1 MPNTPARPVFNPQR
15 VAIIGAGIMGMSIA
29 WRLAQ
34 AGVAVTLFDR
44 HRAGSGAT
52 HAAAGMLAAGLEGE
66 PGEEWLHPLCDA
78 SQRLWPDFARE
89 LAEESGLDL
98 GYRNEGTLSVAL
110 SRDDAAR
117 LRQDLVRLTALGCDL
132 VWADSRELRRREPCL
147 NPAVVG
153 GLISARDHQVD
164 NRVAARALAAV
175 LARRGVTIHQEVPV
189 ALATAGGRAV
199 GVRVG
204 DRLHEAD
211 VVVLAAGAWS
221 AEVDGVPTGAR
232 PPVRPCKGQMMALAM
247 DPAAALLNHVVW
259 GPGTYLVP
267 RRDGRLI
274 LGATVEEK
282 GFDTTMTAGGV
293 LSLLHAAWRVLPGI
307 EELPILES
315 WVGFRPR
322 ARDDAPL
329 LGPTAALPGLI
340 HASGHHRNGI
350 LLTPATADLIARCI
364 LEGAMPEL
372 GRAYSPD
379 RFAAPA
385 AKEAS

>member
-34 AGVAVTLFDR
+34 AGVTVTLFDR

-110 SRDDAAR
+110 SRDDAAK
-117 LRQDLVRLTALGCDL
+117 LRQDLARLTALGCDL
-132 VWADSRELRRREPCL
+132 VWADSRELRRREPSL

-164 NRVAARALAAV
+164 NRVTAAALTAV

-221 AEVDGVPTGAR
+221 AEVDGVPPAAR

-247 DPAAALLNHVVW
+247 DPAAPLLNHVVW

-350 LLTPATADLIARCI
+350 LLTPATADLVARCI
-364 LEGAMPEL
+364 LDGTMPAL

>member
-15 VAIIGAGIMGMSIA
+15 VAVIGAGIMGMSIA

-132 VWADSRELRRREPCL
+132 VWADSRELRRREPYL

-164 NRVAARALAAV
+164 NRVTARALAAV

-199 GVRVG
+199 GVRSG

-247 DPAAALLNHVVW
+247 DPAAPLLNHVVW

-364 LEGAMPEL
+364 LDGTMPEL

>member
-1 MPNTPARPVFNPQR
+1 MPNSTARPLLNPPR
-15 VAIIGAGIMGMSIA
+15 VAIIGAGVMGMSIA
-29 WRLAQ
+29 WRLVQ
-34 AGVAVTLFDR
+34 AGAAVALFDR
-44 HRAGSGAT
+44 YRAGSGAT

-66 PGEEWLHPLCDA
+66 PGEEDLHPLCDA
-78 SQRLWPDFARE
+78 SQRLWPGFARE
-89 LAEESGLDL
+89 LADESGLDL
-98 GYRNEGTLSVAL
+98 GYRDEGTLSVAL
-110 SRDDAAR
+110 SRDDAAK
-117 LRQDLVRLTALGCDL
+117 LRHDLARLTALGCDL
-132 VWADSRELRRREPCL
+132 AWADSRELRRREPGL

-153 GLISARDHQVD
+153 GLVSPRDHQVD
-164 NRVAARALAAV
+164 NRQLARALIAV
-175 LARRGVTIHQEVPV
+175 LGRRGVTIHQDTAV

-199 GVRVG
+199 GVRVA

-211 VVVLAAGAWS
+211 AVVLAAGAWS
-221 AEVDGVPTGAR
+221 AGIEGLPPGAR
-232 PPVRPCKGQMMALAM
+232 PPVRPCKGQMMALGM
-247 DPAAALLNHVVW
+247 DPAAPLLNHVIW
-259 GPGTYLVP
+259 GPGIYLVP

-282 GFDTTMTAGGV
+282 GFDTTLTAGGM

-307 EELPILES
+307 EELPVLES

-350 LLTPATADLIARCI
+350 LLTPATADLVARTI
-364 LEGAMPEL
+364 LDGAMPEL
-372 GRAYSPD
+372 GRRYSPD
-379 RFAAPA
+379 RFAAAA

>member
-1 MPNTPARPVFNPQR
+1 MPNTPARPISTKQH

-117 LRQDLVRLTALGCDL
+117 LRQDLARLTALGCDL
-132 VWADSRELRRREPCL
+132 VWADSRELRRREPYL

-164 NRVAARALAAV
+164 NRMTAAALAAV

-199 GVRVG
+199 GVRSG

-247 DPAAALLNHVVW
+247 DPAAPLLNHVVW

-379 RFAAPA
+379 RFVAPA

>member
-110 SRDDAAR
+110 SRDDAAK
-117 LRQDLVRLTALGCDL
+117 LRQDLARLTALGCDL
-132 VWADSRELRRREPCL
+132 VWADSRELRRREPSL

-164 NRVAARALAAV
+164 NRVTAAALAAV
-175 LARRGVTIHQEVPV
+175 LARRGITIHQEIPV

-221 AEVDGVPTGAR
+221 AEVDGVPPAAR

-247 DPAAALLNHVVW
+247 DPAAPLLNHVVW

-350 LLTPATADLIARCI
+350 LLTPATADLVARCI

-372 GRAYSPD
+372 GRPYSPD